1 MTTRTKPAQGAA
13 KTRAKTQKTRTN
25 PADVKRSAKKNIRS
39 KDADTGLTAQMEAFA
54 AALAAGL
61 NNSDAYRE
69 AYPVALRWRPGSVHS
84 KAAALARDVR
94 VANRVQA
101 LLKNAAAQNEADVS
115 LVLRQYLTR
124 LRADP
129 RAITEVRVGPCRHCW
144 GEGHRYQ
151 FTDGELEDAR
161 AKHELKREELLAG
174 DRGRDIGEF
183 DERGGGGYAFGKAP
197 NQDCPTCAGIGQAR
211 AVLKDSRNY
220 DEAALSLYEGVK
232 ETKDGIEVKVASR
245 DKALEQV
252 ARHVGFFEKDKEKAG
267 GVFDPEALGALFGAS
282 MQKSL
287 DRQAQVLAE
296 REELKKG

>member
-1 MTTRTKPAQGAA
+1 MTTTKKKPAAA
-13 KTRAKTQKTRTN
+13 L
-25 PADVKRSAKKNIRS
+25 PAR
-39 KDADTGLTAQMEAFA
+39 QEAFA
-54 AALAAGL
+54 VAIARGSNQSQAF
-61 NNSDAYRE
+61 RE
-69 AYPVALRWRPGSVHS
+69 AYPNSARWAADTVHS
-84 KAAALARDVR
+84 RASRLAGTDMVRARIAELLQAAAR
-94 VANRVQA
+94 ANEV
-101 LLKNAAAQNEADVS
+101 KIADV
-115 LVLRQYLTR
+115 LRRYL
-124 LRADP
+124 LQLQADP
-129 RAITEVRVGPCRHCW
+129 RKLVEVYVGPCRHCW

-161 AKHELKREELLAG
+161 AKHGLKREELLAG

-183 DERGGGGYAFGKAP
+183 DERGGGGYSFGKAP
-197 NQDCPTCAGIGQAR
+197 NPECPTCAGIGQAR

-220 DEAALSLYEGVK
+220 DDAALSLYEGVK

-252 ARHVGFFEKDKEKAG
+252 ARHVGFFEKDKERAG